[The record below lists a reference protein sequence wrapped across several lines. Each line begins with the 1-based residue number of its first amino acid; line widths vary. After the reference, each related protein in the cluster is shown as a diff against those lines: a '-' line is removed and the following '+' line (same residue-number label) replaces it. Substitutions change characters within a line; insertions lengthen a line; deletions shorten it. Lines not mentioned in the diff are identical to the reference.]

1 MGERIVF
8 SLGPHFV
15 KREFS
20 PQTGEKI
27 GGESGLKM
35 RNCPSVPLPPTHW
48 FPFSFLIS

>member
-20 PQTGEKI
+20 PQIGEKI

-35 RNCPSVPLPPTHW
+35 RNYPSVPLPPTHW